1 MCQENVLSRSL
12 EWTTYEGIHIITFR
26 LTAVLMLQLH
36 TPPSR
41 DFEHSSFANNLR
53 INLAEKAH
61 F

>member
-1 MCQENVLSRSL
+1 MSWADHWNGLPMKEF
-12 EWTTYEGIHIITFR
+12 IKITFR

-36 TPPSR
+36 TPSSR